1 MLIATLPAVHR
12 DNLLRDII
20 SHPSVDGV
28 RYNVGSTSAYSPRE
42 TLERILAMTE
52 RYGKKLW
59 IDLKGRQLRIV
70 HWAVPEYGKIELN
83 HEVEVDCPAKVFF
96 RGNEWSELKVI
107 RGNVIYVDPPPRYAV
122 GAGQAINV
130 HGNNL
135 QIKGYLTEE
144 DRSFISVSAELGI
157 NDYML
162 SFVEQSSDL
171 QDVLEINSNAK
182 MVLKIESPKGMT
194 FINATEFKIPS
205 GGSLMA
211 ARDDLMIN
219 IGDNKANMLVALD
232 QIISKDSEAIVA
244 SRIFSGIENGGE
256 ISMGDLS
263 DLCLMEIMGY
273 KHFMLSDEIGNR
285 YFLQAMKSWIDYK
298 SANQIRR

>member
-12 DNLLRDII
+12 DNLLKDII

-28 RYNVGSTSAYSPRE
+28 RYNVGATSAYSPRE

-59 IDLKGRQLRIV
+59 VDLKGRQLRIV

-107 RGNVIYVDPPPRYAV
+107 RGNVIYVDPPPRYAI

-162 SFVEQSSDL
+162 SFVEQASDL

-182 MVLKIESPKGMT
+182 MVLKIESPKGMM
-194 FINATEFKIPS
+194 FINSAGFKIPS

-256 ISMGDLS
+256 VSMGDLS

-285 YFLQAMKSWIDYK
+285 YFFQAMKSWIDYK
-298 SANQIRR
+298 GASQIRR